1 MRAYIRLKNAL
12 IYDDI
17 ELHLGEGGP
26 NQPTYLTLE
35 ITSPDSPK
43 ERLSKKPFAK
53 NTWLQ
58 IEESKRSKLGGMQNG
73 KLRELNE
80 TLSKNGISM
89 VFEMNDLN
97 DKLKDLSPIEILM
110 RAEGNFSTHDDYF
123 AFDDSGDLISYANI
137 NDVLE
142 NYEDIIS

>member
-1 MRAYIRLKNAL
+1 M
-12 IYDDI
+12 
-17 ELHLGEGGP
+17 E
-26 NQPTYLTLE
+26 
-35 ITSPDSPK
+35 
-43 ERLSKKPFAK
+43 
-53 NTWLQ
+53 
-58 IEESKRSKLGGMQNG
+58 

-80 TLSKNGISM
+80 KLSKNGISI

-123 AFDDSGDLISYANI
+123 TFDDSGDLISYANI